1 MSQQLIPQSVDSD
14 KPLTDQ
20 QEQILDHILT
30 SGDTIMQTSEALSI
44 DRNNIYRTLRLPHVK
59 KELHA
64 RTLEHIGILAPFA
77 ARTQQKLLEAESDHV
92 RAAVAENI
100 LDRHLGKPVMRQQVA
115 IQGQISVVIDLSSD

>member
-1 MSQQLIPQSVDSD
+1 MSQQLIPQSGDSD